1 MKVTELSRAQLIQ
14 LKQQYYDEQHP
25 EGVSYGELAAVDSLI
40 TDEEIKA
47 AYADTIFTDDDFT
60 SQEPDL

>member
-25 EGVSYGELAAVDSLI
+25 EGVSYGELAAVDDLI
-40 TDEEIKA
+40 TDDEIKA
-47 AYADTIFTDDDFT
+47 AYANTVFTEDDFT
-60 SQEPDL
+60 E

>member
-1 MKVTELSRAQLIQ
+1 MNVAELTRAQLIQ

-25 EGVSYGELAAVDSLI
+25 EGVSYGELAAVDGLI

-47 AYADTIFTDDDFT
+47 AYANTVFTEDDFT
-60 SQEPDL
+60 E